1 MSIGKFKKDELR
13 SIAFELKLVV
23 PDNAK
28 VLDLRELIQE
38 SEIYKNDKETYQAIV
53 DCVLEE
59 INDRRNEDENRRNE
73 NENRLEIE
81 KKLNCHSKIDV
92 LLGAEIFYELLRPG
106 QIYCGDSR
114 LLLQN
119 TVFGYVVSGSVGDEN
134 RLVSKTRI
142 VVVRRTLALKCLSRV
157 HFKNGRY
164 EVELPWK
171 RDSNELSDNFS
182 LAKRRLGSLMR
193 KMQRDKVL
201 YSEYCKVLKNYL
213 DEGIIEKVTNPFI
226 PTNNP
231 VFYLPHQ
238 VIIKNESLTTKLR
251 LVFDASAH
259 AEKQLSLNDCLFHGV
274 NLNPNILDL
283 LISFRSNK
291 IAVLADVEKAFL
303 QISLAPKDR
312 DVVRFLIDDG
322 ENGVQVYRFN
332 RVLFGVNASPF
343 LLAATIKTHIGK
355 YMEKYPDTVRTLDH
369 CFYVDDLVTGEDDAK
384 SAFDLSSKAAKIM
397 SEAGMNLRKWI
408 SNDCELMKQWQLEH
422 FDHLNMNDFVNH
434 PHRVLGLLWHPQ
446 KTISVFKYGRE
457 KRTGTKSCCLILE
470 KKFEQWCSEASFL
483 CELQIPR
490 YALQCDSV
498 NCPECEIHT
507 FSDASIKAY
516 GAVSYVRLRTFD
528 KISVHLLASK
538 SRVAPLKVLTLPR
551 LELMG
556 ALLAARLAK
565 EISRV
570 LNEKISTTNYFW
582 TDSTIALSWIQG
594 PSNRWKVFVANRV
607 KEIRSL
613 TDKDSW
619 RHCPGKD
626 NPSDLLTRGISADS
640 LINCEKWWKGP
651 SFLQE
656 GNTVPVSNNVLLSD
670 ESAYLEELKPTERK
684 TLTVILDN
692 NLLNHILSVSN
703 NFQKNLCIFS
713 YIYRFINN
721 CKRPSNKQI
730 GPLRM
735 CEIQRAEITLVKL
748 VQQMEFNSEIKD
760 LSCKGMVN
768 PQTPN
773 HGGLWEAGVKAVKY
787 HLRRV
792 MGNLRFTYEEFLTIL
807 NQIEGVLNSRPL
819 YPLSCDPGDFD
830 ALTPGH
836 FLVGRPITA
845 ISEPSL
851 TEVSDNRLK
860 VWQKQ
865 TKIVQHIWKRW
876 SNNYL
881 STLQN
886 RNKWYFEKN
895 NVKIHDMVI
904 LKEDNLPVC
913 NWPLGRILEVYH
925 GKDNK
930 IRVVLVKTKNGI
942 FKRPITKLCILPF
955 SSE

>member
-1 MSIGKFKKDELR
+1 MTINGGVTTSIFNGDLSFKKELN
-13 SIAFELKLVV
+13 LLVV
-23 PDNAK
+23 RRITDLTPSQIIN
-28 VLDLRELIQE
+28 VSLDMPN
-38 SEIYKNDKETYQAIV
+38 EIKLADYKFNIPG
-53 DCVLEE
+53 
-59 INDRRNEDENRRNE
+59 
-73 NENRLEIE
+73 
-81 KKLNCHSKIDV
+81 KIDV

-119 TVFGYVVSGSVGDEN
+119 TVFGYVVSGSVGDEVRDN
-134 RLVSKTRI
+134 NIHCGLIRDSDLNTTLRSFWELESIGVKNENCSSEEDVSFEMFKQ
-142 VVVRRTLALKCLSRV
+142 RV

-213 DEGIIEKVTNPFI
+213 DVGIIEKVTNPFI

-259 AEKQLSLNDCLFHGV
+259 EEKQLSLNDCLFHGV

-446 KTISVFKYGRE
+446 KDYLSLRLTSLLDFLQKKRKNTKRFLLMAAGRIFDPLGFASPFTIRFKILFQEIWQRKTDWDEELLPDIRE
-457 KRTGTKSCCLILE
+457 
-470 KKFEQWCSEASFL
+470 KFEQWCSEASFL

-565 EISRV
+565 EVSRV

-594 PSNRWKVFVANRV
+594 PSNRW
-607 KEIRSL
+607 
-613 TDKDSW
+613 
-619 RHCPGKD
+619 KD

-768 PQTPN
+768 PQSKIRNLSPFLDSENVLRVGGRLAHSKLCFDKKHQIILPN
-773 HGGLWEAGVKAVKY
+773 NHRLT
-787 HLRRV
+787 HLILEMTHKRHLHVGPQTLLSIVRQ
-792 MGNLRFTYEEFLTIL
+792 RF
-807 NQIEGVLNSRPL
+807 
-819 YPLSCDPGDFD
+819 
-830 ALTPGH
+830 
-836 FLVGRPITA
+836 
-845 ISEPSL
+845 
-851 TEVSDNRLK
+851 
-860 VWQKQ
+860 
-865 TKIVQHIWKRW
+865 
-876 SNNYL
+876 
-881 STLQN
+881 
-886 RNKWYFEKN
+886 
-895 NVKIHDMVI
+895 
-904 LKEDNLPVC
+904 
-913 NWPLGRILEVYH
+913 WPLNGRNMCRKLVNNCIICFKAKPVTCSQIMGQLPAERISQSFPF
-925 GKDNK
+925 NK
-930 IRVVLVKTKNGI
+930 NVLSGALFPKSSKSRRPVGGWSESRQISPQACNG
-942 FKRPITKLCILPF
+942 
-955 SSE
+955 

>member
-1 MSIGKFKKDELR
+1 MSIGKSKKDELR
-13 SIAFELKLVV
+13 SIADELKLVV

-38 SEIYKNDKETYQAIV
+38 MLFPNCSVKNCCAKNCFCGKPHNRLIHFPKPDKESVALNQTVQRSVLNPLADV
-53 DCVLEE
+53 FGGPGGSNCVVPPQGGNEE
-59 INDRRNEDENRRNE
+59 NNSFVATSFLKNKTRT
-73 NENRLEIE
+73 
-81 KKLNCHSKIDV
+81 V
-92 LLGAEIFYELLRPG
+92 LLSSVQCFLRDKYGLLHEGAEIFYELLRPG

-119 TVFGYVVSGSVGDEN
+119 TVFGYVVSGSVGDELESIGVKN
-134 RLVSKTRI
+134 ENCSSEEDVSFEMFKQ
-142 VVVRRTLALKCLSRV
+142 RV

-259 AEKQLSLNDCLFHGV
+259 EEKQLSLNDCLFHGV

-303 QISLAPKDR
+303 QISLAPKDK

-369 CFYVDDLVTGEDDAK
+369 CFYVEDLVTGEDDAK

-408 SNDCELMKQWQLEH
+408 SNDCRIFDPLGFASPFTIRFKILFQEIWQRKTDWDEELLP
-422 FDHLNMNDFVNH
+422 D
-434 PHRVLGLLWHPQ
+434 
-446 KTISVFKYGRE
+446 IRE
-457 KRTGTKSCCLILE
+457 
-470 KKFEQWCSEASFL
+470 KFEQWCSEASFL

-565 EISRV
+565 EVSRV

-594 PSNRWKVFVANRV
+594 PSNRWKVFVTNRV

-670 ESAYLEELKPTERK
+670 ESAYLEELKPSERK

-703 NFQKNLCIFS
+703 NFQKNLCVFS

-768 PQTPN
+768 PQ
-773 HGGLWEAGVKAVKY
+773 
-787 HLRRV
+787 
-792 MGNLRFTYEEFLTIL
+792 
-807 NQIEGVLNSRPL
+807 S
-819 YPLSCDPGDFD
+819 
-830 ALTPGH
+830 
-836 FLVGRPITA
+836 
-845 ISEPSL
+845 
-851 TEVSDNRLK
+851 
-860 VWQKQ
+860 
-865 TKIVQHIWKRW
+865 
-876 SNNYL
+876 
-881 STLQN
+881 
-886 RNKWYFEKN
+886 
-895 NVKIHDMVI
+895 
-904 LKEDNLPVC
+904 
-913 NWPLGRILEVYH
+913 
-925 GKDNK
+925 K
-930 IRVVLVKTKNGI
+930 IRNLSPFLDSENVLRVGG
-942 FKRPITKLCILPF
+942 RLAHSKLCFDKKTPDN
-955 SSE
+955 SS

>member
-1 MSIGKFKKDELR
+1 
-13 SIAFELKLVV
+13 
-23 PDNAK
+23 
-28 VLDLRELIQE
+28 
-38 SEIYKNDKETYQAIV
+38 
-53 DCVLEE
+53 
-59 INDRRNEDENRRNE
+59 
-73 NENRLEIE
+73 
-81 KKLNCHSKIDV
+81 
-92 LLGAEIFYELLRPG
+92 
-106 QIYCGDSR
+106 
-114 LLLQN
+114 
-119 TVFGYVVSGSVGDEN
+119 
-134 RLVSKTRI
+134 
-142 VVVRRTLALKCLSRV
+142 
-157 HFKNGRY
+157 
-164 EVELPWK
+164 
-171 RDSNELSDNFS
+171 
-182 LAKRRLGSLMR
+182 
-193 KMQRDKVL
+193 
-201 YSEYCKVLKNYL
+201 
-213 DEGIIEKVTNPFI
+213 
-226 PTNNP
+226 
-231 VFYLPHQ
+231 
-238 VIIKNESLTTKLR
+238 
-251 LVFDASAH
+251 
-259 AEKQLSLNDCLFHGV
+259 
-274 NLNPNILDL
+274 
-283 LISFRSNK
+283 
-291 IAVLADVEKAFL
+291 
-303 QISLAPKDR
+303 
-312 DVVRFLIDDG
+312 
-322 ENGVQVYRFN
+322 
-332 RVLFGVNASPF
+332 
-343 LLAATIKTHIGK
+343 
-355 YMEKYPDTVRTLDH
+355 MEKYPDTVRTLDH

-384 SAFDLSSKAAKIM
+384 SAFDLSSKAAKIL

-446 KTISVFKYGRE
+446 KDYLSLRLTSLLDFLQKRKNTKRFLLMAAGRIFDPLGFASPFTIRFKILFQEIWQRKTDWDEELLPDIRE
-457 KRTGTKSCCLILE
+457 
-470 KKFEQWCSEASFL
+470 KFEQWCSEASFL

-613 TDKDSW
+613 TEKDSW
-619 RHCPGKD
+619 RHCAGKD

-768 PQTPN
+768 PQSKIRNLSPFLDSENVLRVGGRLAHSKLCFDKKHQIILPN
-773 HGGLWEAGVKAVKY
+773 NHRLTNLILEMTHKRHLHVGPQTLLSIVRQRFWPLNGRNMCRKLVNNCIICFKAKPVACSQIMGQLPAERISQSFPFNKVGIDFCGHFWIKY
-787 HLRRV
+787 P
-792 MGNLRFTYEEFLTIL
+792 
-807 NQIEGVLNSRPL
+807 NQRKGVLN
-819 YPLSCDPGDFD
+819 
-830 ALTPGH
+830 
-836 FLVGRPITA
+836 
-845 ISEPSL
+845 
-851 TEVSDNRLK
+851 K
-860 VWQKQ
+860 VYVCIFVCMV
-865 TKIVQHIWKRW
+865 TKACHLEIVTD
-876 SNNYL
+876 L
-881 STLQN
+881 
-886 RNKWYFEKN
+886 
-895 NVKIHDMVI
+895 
-904 LKEDNLPVC
+904 
-913 NWPLGRILEVYH
+913 
-925 GKDNK
+925 
-930 IRVVLVKTKNGI
+930 
-942 FKRPITKLCILPF
+942 
-955 SSE
+955 SSEAFIAALKRFLADEENRSVYFQTTLPILLVHSWS

>member
-1 MSIGKFKKDELR
+1 MAAGR
-13 SIAFELKLVV
+13 
-23 PDNAK
+23 
-28 VLDLRELIQE
+28 
-38 SEIYKNDKETYQAIV
+38 
-53 DCVLEE
+53 
-59 INDRRNEDENRRNE
+59 
-73 NENRLEIE
+73 
-81 KKLNCHSKIDV
+81 
-92 LLGAEIFYELLRPG
+92 IF
-106 QIYCGDSR
+106 
-114 LLLQN
+114 
-119 TVFGYVVSGSVGDEN
+119 
-134 RLVSKTRI
+134 
-142 VVVRRTLALKCLSRV
+142 
-157 HFKNGRY
+157 
-164 EVELPWK
+164 
-171 RDSNELSDNFS
+171 
-182 LAKRRLGSLMR
+182 
-193 KMQRDKVL
+193 
-201 YSEYCKVLKNYL
+201 
-213 DEGIIEKVTNPFI
+213 
-226 PTNNP
+226 
-231 VFYLPHQ
+231 
-238 VIIKNESLTTKLR
+238 
-251 LVFDASAH
+251 
-259 AEKQLSLNDCLFHGV
+259 
-274 NLNPNILDL
+274 
-283 LISFRSNK
+283 
-291 IAVLADVEKAFL
+291 
-303 QISLAPKDR
+303 
-312 DVVRFLIDDG
+312 
-322 ENGVQVYRFN
+322 
-332 RVLFGVNASPF
+332 ASPF
-343 LLAATIKTHIGK
+343 TIRFKILFQEIWQRKTDWDEELL
-355 YMEKYPDTVRTLDH
+355 PD
-369 CFYVDDLVTGEDDAK
+369 
-384 SAFDLSSKAAKIM
+384 I
-397 SEAGMNLRKWI
+397 
-408 SNDCELMKQWQLEH
+408 
-422 FDHLNMNDFVNH
+422 
-434 PHRVLGLLWHPQ
+434 
-446 KTISVFKYGRE
+446 RE
-457 KRTGTKSCCLILE
+457 
-470 KKFEQWCSEASFL
+470 KFEQWCSEASFL

-556 ALLAARLAK
+556 ALLAASL
-565 EISRV
+565 ELDSRSQQQM
-570 LNEKISTTNYFW
+570 EGF
-582 TDSTIALSWIQG
+582 
-594 PSNRWKVFVANRV
+594 FANRV

-626 NPSDLLTRGISADS
+626 NPSDLLMRGISADS

-768 PQTPN
+768 PQKRVEWSFIPPRAPN

-836 FLVGRPITA
+836 FLVSRPITA
-845 ISEPSL
+845 IAEPSL
-851 TEVSDNRLK
+851 TEVSDNRNESLSKKNEILFLNGKHFTTNCDKALTLAKYYASVCSIPTNKLIGPNFPRTPVGCLNQEDYQLLNDKFTYNELLK
-860 VWQKQ
+860 AAEEAKKGKSAGPDDLQAELFLNLGKKAKL
-865 TKIVQHIWKRW
+865 TLLHFYNIIWNTSVSSDWRK
-876 SNNYL
+876 S
-881 STLQN
+881 
-886 RNKWYFEKN
+886 
-895 NVKIHDMVI
+895 VIIPI
-904 LKEDNLPVC
+904 LKLHKPTDHPSS
-913 NWPLGRILEVYH
+913 Y
-925 GKDNK
+925 
-930 IRVVLVKTKNGI
+930 
-942 FKRPITKLCILPF
+942 RPISL
-955 SSE
+955 

>member
-1 MSIGKFKKDELR
+1 MREDACVRTCQPDYIWSEKLKDW
-13 SIAFELKLVV
+13 SIA
-23 PDNAK
+23 
-28 VLDLRELIQE
+28 
-38 SEIYKNDKETYQAIV
+38 
-53 DCVLEE
+53 
-59 INDRRNEDENRRNE
+59 
-73 NENRLEIE
+73 
-81 KKLNCHSKIDV
+81 DV
-92 LLGAEIFYELLRPG
+92 
-106 QIYCGDSR
+106 
-114 LLLQN
+114 
-119 TVFGYVVSGSVGDEN
+119 
-134 RLVSKTRI
+134 
-142 VVVRRTLALKCLSRV
+142 
-157 HFKNGRY
+157 
-164 EVELPWK
+164 
-171 RDSNELSDNFS
+171 
-182 LAKRRLGSLMR
+182 
-193 KMQRDKVL
+193 
-201 YSEYCKVLKNYL
+201 
-213 DEGIIEKVTNPFI
+213 
-226 PTNNP
+226 
-231 VFYLPHQ
+231 
-238 VIIKNESLTTKLR
+238 
-251 LVFDASAH
+251 
-259 AEKQLSLNDCLFHGV
+259 
-274 NLNPNILDL
+274 DL

-408 SNDCELMKQWQLEH
+408 SNDCRIFDPLGFASPFTIRFKILFQEIWQRKTDWDEELLP
-422 FDHLNMNDFVNH
+422 D
-434 PHRVLGLLWHPQ
+434 
-446 KTISVFKYGRE
+446 IRE
-457 KRTGTKSCCLILE
+457 
-470 KKFEQWCSEASFL
+470 KFEQWCSEASFL

-556 ALLAARLAK
+556 ALLAASL
-565 EISRV
+565 ELDSRSQQQM
-570 LNEKISTTNYFW
+570 EGFRRQPSER
-582 TDSTIALSWIQG
+582 DTIFNRQRFMASLSWKG
-594 PSNRWKVFVANRV
+594 
-607 KEIRSL
+607 
-613 TDKDSW
+613 
-619 RHCPGKD
+619 H

-640 LINCEKWWKGP
+640 LINCKKWWKGP

-713 YIYRFINN
+713 YMYRFINN

-768 PQTPN
+768 PQSKIRNLSPFLDSENVLRVGGRLAHSKLCFDKKHQIILPN
-773 HGGLWEAGVKAVKY
+773 NHRLTNLILEMTHKRHLHVGPQTLLSIVRQRFWPLNGRNMCRKLVNNCIICFKAKSVTCSQI
-787 HLRRV
+787 
-792 MGNLRFTYEEFLTIL
+792 MGQLPAER
-807 NQIEGVLNSRPL
+807 
-819 YPLSCDPGDFD
+819 
-830 ALTPGH
+830 
-836 FLVGRPITA
+836 
-845 ISEPSL
+845 ISEFSL
-851 TEVSDNRLK
+851 
-860 VWQKQ
+860 
-865 TKIVQHIWKRW
+865 
-876 SNNYL
+876 
-881 STLQN
+881 
-886 RNKWYFEKN
+886 
-895 NVKIHDMVI
+895 
-904 LKEDNLPVC
+904 
-913 NWPLGRILEVYH
+913 
-925 GKDNK
+925 
-930 IRVVLVKTKNGI
+930 
-942 FKRPITKLCILPF
+942 
-955 SSE
+955 

>member
-1 MSIGKFKKDELR
+1 
-13 SIAFELKLVV
+13 
-23 PDNAK
+23 
-28 VLDLRELIQE
+28 
-38 SEIYKNDKETYQAIV
+38 
-53 DCVLEE
+53 
-59 INDRRNEDENRRNE
+59 
-73 NENRLEIE
+73 
-81 KKLNCHSKIDV
+81 
-92 LLGAEIFYELLRPG
+92 
-106 QIYCGDSR
+106 
-114 LLLQN
+114 
-119 TVFGYVVSGSVGDEN
+119 
-134 RLVSKTRI
+134 
-142 VVVRRTLALKCLSRV
+142 
-157 HFKNGRY
+157 
-164 EVELPWK
+164 
-171 RDSNELSDNFS
+171 
-182 LAKRRLGSLMR
+182 
-193 KMQRDKVL
+193 
-201 YSEYCKVLKNYL
+201 
-213 DEGIIEKVTNPFI
+213 
-226 PTNNP
+226 
-231 VFYLPHQ
+231 
-238 VIIKNESLTTKLR
+238 
-251 LVFDASAH
+251 
-259 AEKQLSLNDCLFHGV
+259 
-274 NLNPNILDL
+274 
-283 LISFRSNK
+283 
-291 IAVLADVEKAFL
+291 
-303 QISLAPKDR
+303 
-312 DVVRFLIDDG
+312 
-322 ENGVQVYRFN
+322 
-332 RVLFGVNASPF
+332 
-343 LLAATIKTHIGK
+343 
-355 YMEKYPDTVRTLDH
+355 MEKYPDTVRTLDH

-446 KTISVFKYGRE
+446 KDYLSLRLTSLLDFLQKRKNTKRFLLMAAGRIFDPLGFVSPFTIRFKILFQEIWQRKTDWDEELLPDIRE
-457 KRTGTKSCCLILE
+457 
-470 KKFEQWCSEASFL
+470 KFEQWCSEASFL

-556 ALLAARLAK
+556 ALLAA
-565 EISRV
+565 
-570 LNEKISTTNYFW
+570 
-582 TDSTIALSWIQG
+582 
-594 PSNRWKVFVANRV
+594 SNRWKVFVANRV

-748 VQQMEFNSEIKD
+748 VQQMEFNLEIKD

-768 PQTPN
+768 PQ
-773 HGGLWEAGVKAVKY
+773 
-787 HLRRV
+787 
-792 MGNLRFTYEEFLTIL
+792 I
-807 NQIEGVLNSRPL
+807 
-819 YPLSCDPGDFD
+819 
-830 ALTPGH
+830 
-836 FLVGRPITA
+836 GRPITA
-845 ISEPSL
+845 IAEPSL

>member
-1 MSIGKFKKDELR
+1 MFK
-13 SIAFELKLVV
+13 
-23 PDNAK
+23 
-28 VLDLRELIQE
+28 Q
-38 SEIYKNDKETYQAIV
+38 
-53 DCVLEE
+53 
-59 INDRRNEDENRRNE
+59 
-73 NENRLEIE
+73 
-81 KKLNCHSKIDV
+81 
-92 LLGAEIFYELLRPG
+92 
-106 QIYCGDSR
+106 
-114 LLLQN
+114 
-119 TVFGYVVSGSVGDEN
+119 
-134 RLVSKTRI
+134 
-142 VVVRRTLALKCLSRV
+142 RV

-171 RDSNELSDNFS
+171 RDSDELSDNFS

-213 DEGIIEKVTNPFI
+213 DVGIIEKVTNPFI

-259 AEKQLSLNDCLFHGV
+259 EEKQLSLNDCLFHGV

-408 SNDCELMKQWQLEH
+408 SNDCELMKQRQLEH

-434 PHRVLGLLWHPQ
+434 PHRVLGLFYGILKRLSQSSSDQSLRLPSKRKNTKQFLLMAAGRIFDPLGFASPFTIRFKILFQEIWQ
-446 KTISVFKYGRE
+446 RKTD
-457 KRTGTKSCCLILE
+457 
-470 KKFEQWCSEASFL
+470 WD
-483 CELQIPR
+483 IPR
-490 YALQCDSV
+490 YALRCDSV

-516 GAVSYVRLRTFD
+516 GAVLYVRLRTFD

-565 EISRV
+565 EVSRV

-640 LINCEKWWKGP
+640 LINCEKWSKEP

-768 PQTPN
+768 PQSKIRN
-773 HGGLWEAGVKAVKY
+773 
-787 HLRRV
+787 
-792 MGNLRFTYEEFLTIL
+792 
-807 NQIEGVLNSRPL
+807 
-819 YPLSCDPGDFD
+819 
-830 ALTPGH
+830 LTP
-836 FLVGRPITA
+836 FLDSENVLRVGG
-845 ISEPSL
+845 
-851 TEVSDNRLK
+851 RLAN
-860 VWQKQ
+860 
-865 TKIVQHIWKRW
+865 
-876 SNNYL
+876 S
-881 STLQN
+881 
-886 RNKWYFEKN
+886 
-895 NVKIHDMVI
+895 
-904 LKEDNLPVC
+904 
-913 NWPLGRILEVYH
+913 
-925 GKDNK
+925 
-930 IRVVLVKTKNGI
+930 
-942 FKRPITKLCILPF
+942 KLCFDKNHQIILPNNH
-955 SSE
+955 